1 MLRWKCAHSP
11 ARPLA
16 SHHLGGLGPRH
27 RGGGRAGHAPLPSAG
42 AAKAWAKYR
51 TVKSGKFPSRTSQL
65 LFIKAA
71 AFIRA
76 ERESE
81 EGSHKLGEAKRSSV
95 SGLKTVPCP

>member
-1 MLRWKCAHSP
+1 MPIPQPGPSP
-11 ARPLA
+11 PTTWAGWD
-16 SHHLGGLGPRH
+16 HVTGE
-27 RGGGRAGHAPLPSAG
+27 GGRAGHAPLPSAG

>member
-1 MLRWKCAHSP
+1 METCPFPSP
-11 ARPLA
+11 A
-16 SHHLGGLGPRH
+16 PRLPPP
-27 RGGGRAGHAPLPSAG
+27 GRAGTMSPGGPGHAPLPSAG

-81 EGSHKLGEAKRSSV
+81 EGLHKLGEAKRSSV
-95 SGLKTVPCP
+95 SGLKTALCP